1 MKTNLIDRARRYVA
15 QMDPAVEGSGGH
27 SATFAVACALVKG
40 FDLTRDEALVVLSE
54 YNERCSPPWSPADLN
69 HKIAS
74 ADAAGDSKPRGYLLN
89 GEKRKPEEPGVAR
102 EPKKQIVRPRRYELA
117 ALRSFAEG
125 CRQPI
130 DKEWL
135 AARSPVPVEHGNRP
149 GLASDVLD
157 FLFEPDDLVLM
168 FKRQWSQGDFGHWR
182 HRSFRLARERGVKA
196 EPSQIPTES
205 NAGMLLMCAPVDGQ
219 WRIVPGGYD
228 KKGQP
233 KWSRR
238 NTSCVTRF
246 PYLVLESDDA
256 PVDLWLRAL
265 GMLELRIA
273 AIFSSGGRSVH
284 TLVRIDAGS
293 KAEFDDC
300 SRVMA
305 AALEVVGA
313 DAQALKG
320 LPMSRVPGV
329 RRVETGRVQEL
340 LYLDPDPRWARL
352 SERMVRGV
360 SVPVSRDF

>member
-1 MKTNLIDRARRYVA
+1 MKTNLIDRARRYVGR
-15 QMDPAVEGSGGH
+15 MDPAVAGSGGH
-27 SATFAVACALVKG
+27 STTFAVACALVKG
-40 FDLTRDEALVVLSE
+40 FDLTREEALVVLTE

-74 ADAAGDSKPRGYLLN
+74 ADASGDSKPRGYLLK
-89 GEKRKPEEPGVAR
+89 GEKRKPEEPGVTP
-102 EPKKQIVRPRRYELA
+102 EPKKEIVKPRRYELA

-130 DKEWL
+130 DREWL
-135 AARSPVPVEHGNRP
+135 AARSPVPVEWGNRP
-149 GLASDVLD
+149 GLAADVLD

-168 FKRQWSQGDFGHWR
+168 FKRQWSQGNFGHWR
-182 HRSFRLARERGVKA
+182 RRSFRLSQDRGVKA

-205 NAGMLLMCAPVDGQ
+205 NAGMLLMCAPVDGK
-219 WRIVPGGYD
+219 WRIVNGNFD

-265 GMLELRIA
+265 GLLDLRIA

-284 TLVRIDAGS
+284 TLVRIDAAS

-329 RRVETGRVQEL
+329 KRVETGKMQEL
-340 LYLDPDPRWARL
+340 WYLDPEPRWGLL
-352 SERMVRGV
+352 SERRPRPAVM
-360 SVPVSRDF
+360 PVTHF